1 MADNPATN
9 IDYPSQL
16 PVSLPGGLNDP
27 NAGGNPVLLSSFLQ
41 FKNRGVYNGAFEFW
55 ISLGQPSATPPSG
68 HVVTDYCYEPLQ

>member
-27 NAGGNPVLLSSFLQ
+27 NVGGLPFAIVSFLL

-55 ISLGQPSATPPSG
+55 ITNGAPSSTPPSG
-68 HVVTDYCYEPLQ
+68 HVVTDYCWEPLQ